1 MFVKVL
7 NANNDFCKYISDDY
21 LGQDCAL
28 SIRVE
33 IEITFGEVLHNYVDV
48 FSILK
53 GFVDISE
60 KWMLS

>member
-21 LGQDCAL
+21 FWQYCAL
-28 SIRVE
+28 SICVE
-33 IEITFGEVLHNYVDV
+33 IEIAFGEVLHNYVDV